1 MTADERTIV
10 EVPAAAAAAADS
22 PEHPLFFG
30 ERWRAVAMLGTGGM
44 GSVYLAR
51 DSELGELVAL
61 KVIRN
66 ELASVPGMLERF
78 RDEVRLSRSVS
89 SPYVARTHDL
99 AEHDG
104 RVFLTMQYVEGE
116 TLSSRLKRE
125 GALPIADVVRIA
137 HDVCAGLSAVHAA
150 GIVHRDLKPGNVLLA
165 KDSRAVITDFGI
177 ALRATSTGGGRSD
190 GSGTLA
196 YAAPEQLAGGAV
208 DARADVYALG
218 ALLYAAGTG
227 QKPFG
232 ATRTGRELAPDP
244 RAVAPQLPE
253 AFAAVVVRA
262 MSLDADH
269 RFETAS
275 EVYDALAPLAN
286 FGARVESHLFDF
298 VRSIASVSRSLEL
311 ELACEGASDVV
322 RDAVAHHLSSR
333 LCESGEVRVVAERG
347 AADAVLEGAVTMR
360 DGRCA
365 LRLSM
370 RSPEGDVFWRT
381 SLEGSAAALP
391 SLVDAAATSV
401 ARALAVKSRP
411 VDERSVFASREAAEL
426 FLEARAEYRYAAR
439 ARVERAVTLFERVDQ
454 LEPNNP
460 TVLAWRAA
468 ALTRRRFF
476 GEGPDL
482 ARELIDRALALGSS
496 EAIPYVALA
505 ESCLQDMRVTEAAR
519 AFVTGL
525 RRAPGIFDGRL
536 RFANFLGELGAV
548 EPALRLVAGLRAEQ
562 PSFAA
567 TLDLPLRVAALRGR
581 FDEMR
586 AMHES
591 VPPGAMGAA
600 LLNVLAMRYSAWSRD
615 PAQFRRASAKI
626 DVEHLDRAGHDAYDR
641 LCGAF
646 LEGKPQPAIAPDH
659 ARAMTP
665 RRRAIAFQVSC
676 EIFALLRDDVNF
688 FESLD
693 RGVASGLFDAPWI
706 DSCPL
711 LDPYRGSLHFETAR
725 RTVNHRAY
733 DALVEIDRCLGA
745 PP

>member
-10 EVPAAAAAAADS
+10 EVPATAAADS

-51 DSELGELVAL
+51 DSELGELVAV

-66 ELASVPGMLERF
+66 ELARVEGMLERF

-125 GALPIADVVRIA
+125 GALPIADVVRLA
-137 HDVCAGLSAVHAA
+137 QDVCTGLSAVHAA

-165 KDSRAVITDFGI
+165 KDGRAVITDFGI
-177 ALRATSTGGGRSD
+177 ALRATSAADGRSD

-196 YAAPEQLAGGAV
+196 YAAPEQLAGGTV

-218 ALLYAAGTG
+218 ALLYTAGTG

-232 ATRTGRELAPDP
+232 ATRTGREAAPDP
-244 RAVAPQLPE
+244 RAVSSRIPE

-262 MSLDADH
+262 MSVDPDQ
-269 RFETAS
+269 RYETADA
-275 EVYDALAPLAN
+275 VYEALAPLAN

-298 VRSIASVSRSLEL
+298 VRSIASVSRSIAV

-322 RDAVAHHLSSR
+322 RDAAAHHLASR
-333 LCESGEVRVVAERG
+333 LSESGEVRVVAERG
-347 AADAVLEGAVTMR
+347 AADAVLEGVVTMR

-365 LRLSM
+365 LRLAM
-370 RSPEGDVFWRT
+370 RSPEGDVFWRKD
-381 SLEGSAAALP
+381 LDGSAAALP
-391 SLVDAAATSV
+391 SLVDAAAISV
-401 ARALAVKSRP
+401 ARALAVSSRP
-411 VDERSVFASREAAEL
+411 ALEGSAFASREAAEL
-426 FLEARAEYRYAAR
+426 FLQARSEYRYAAR
-439 ARVERAVTLFERVDQ
+439 PHVERAIALFERVDQ
-454 LEPNNP
+454 LEPNNA

-482 ARELIDRALALGSS
+482 ARELIERALALGSR
-496 EAIPYVALA
+496 EAIPYLALA

-519 AFVTGL
+519 AFATGL
-525 RRAPGIFDGRL
+525 RRAPGMFDGRL
-536 RFANFLGELGAV
+536 RFANFLGELGAF

-567 TLDLPLRVAALRGR
+567 SLDLPLRIAALRGR
-581 FDEMR
+581 FDEVR
-586 AMHES
+586 AIHES
-591 VPPGAMGAA
+591 VPAGAMGAA
-600 LLNVLAMRYSAWSRD
+600 LLNVLAVRYAAWSRD
-615 PAQFRRASAKI
+615 PAELRRALAKV
-626 DVEHLDRAGHDAYDR
+626 DGAHLDLAGRDAYDR
-641 LCGAF
+641 MCGAF
-646 LEGKPQPAIAPDH
+646 LDGKPQSPINPELVRH
-659 ARAMTP
+659 MTP

-676 EIFALLRDDVNF
+676 EIFAFLRDDVSF
-688 FESLD
+688 FDSLD

-733 DALVEIDRCLGA
+733 DALVEIDRGLGA